1 MNDFFVRNRLSD
13 YIDGTLSPE
22 EEHIVQQALET
33 NEELYE
39 EYLSLKEA
47 VDMLT
52 QFGAMEP
59 SRNLAPSIM
68 DKIEL
73 LPGNNNSFLKTY
85 APQIAIA
92 VACLLV
98 VTAIFL
104 PEKNADNTIAASIVR
119 TPPKSRPIQLPQ
131 RLSNTLIEN
140 EMDVTKV
147 ALAAEEEEP
156 AKQEIKKKRKT
167 RTKRN
172 TRVAARIEP
181 LVIDQPTSRE
191 DSPYLLFM
199 DDPNILFKLESLA
212 KANNS
217 VLTQRDGSVLRPY
230 SMSDGKSSQVLK
242 MSANA
247 QNISAIEDSLRQLG
261 AEFHQF
267 SSPTPDEKIQIQLNI
282 QFE

>member
-22 EEHIVQQALET
+22 EEQIVQQALET

-147 ALAAEEEEP
+147 ALAAEEEEL

-267 SSPTPDEKIQIQLNI
+267 SSPTANEKIQIQLNI

>member
-1 MNDFFVRNRLSD
+1 MNDFFIRNRLSD

-22 EEHIVQQALET
+22 EEHIVQQALES

-52 QFGAMEP
+52 QFGSMKP

-68 DKIEL
+68 EKIEE
-73 LPGNNNSFLKTY
+73 LPANNNSFLRAY

-131 RLSNTLIEN
+131 KLSNTLIEN

-156 AKQEIKKKRKT
+156 AKQETKKKRKT

-242 MSANA
+242 MSADA

-267 SSPTPDEKIQIQLNI
+267 SSPAADEKIQIQLNI

>member
-22 EEHIVQQALET
+22 EEQIVQQALET

-52 QFGAMEP
+52 HFGTMEP

-73 LPGNNNSFLKTY
+73 LPGNNNSFMKTY

-104 PEKNADNTIAASIVR
+104 PEKNANNTIAASVVR

-156 AKQEIKKKRKT
+156 VKQETKKKRKT

-217 VLTQRDGSVLRPY
+217 ILTQRDGSVLKPY

-242 MSANA
+242 MSADA

-267 SSPTPDEKIQIQLNI
+267 SSPTANEKIQIQLNI

>member
-22 EEHIVQQALET
+22 EEHIVQEALEN

-39 EYLSLKEA
+39 EYRSLKDA
-47 VDMLT
+47 VDMLA
-52 QFGAMEP
+52 QFGALEP

-68 DKIEL
+68 DQIEV
-73 LPGNNNSFLKTY
+73 LPGNNNSFFRTY

-92 VACLLV
+92 VACFLV

-104 PEKNADNTIAASIVR
+104 PEKSAENTIAASVVR

-131 RLSNTLIEN
+131 KLSNTLIEQ
-140 EMDVTKV
+140 EMDVTKL
-147 ALAAEEEEP
+147 ALAEEKPTKTE
-156 AKQEIKKKRKT
+156 QKKKVTKP
-167 RTKRN
+167 KRN
-172 TRVAARIEP
+172 TRVAKRIKP

-199 DDPNILFKLESLA
+199 DDPEILFKLASLA

-217 VLTQRDGSVLRPY
+217 TLTQRDGSALKPY

-247 QNISAIEDSLRQLG
+247 QNINAIEENLRQLG

-267 SSPTPDEKIQIQLNI
+267 SSPRSDEKIQIQLNV

>member
-104 PEKNADNTIAASIVR
+104 PEKNADNTIAASVVR
-119 TPPKSRPIQLPQ
+119 SPPKSRPIQLPQ

-147 ALAAEEEEP
+147 ALAAEEEP
-156 AKQEIKKKRKT
+156 AKQETKKKRKT

-172 TRVAARIEP
+172 THVAARIEP

-242 MSANA
+242 MSADA
-247 QNISAIEDSLRQLG
+247 QNINAIEDSLRQLG

-267 SSPTPDEKIQIQLNI
+267 SSPTADEKIQIQLNI

>member
-22 EEHIVQQALET
+22 EEQIVQQALET

-156 AKQEIKKKRKT
+156 AKQELKKKRKT
-167 RTKRN
+167 RTKKN

-267 SSPTPDEKIQIQLNI
+267 SSPTANEKIQIQLNI